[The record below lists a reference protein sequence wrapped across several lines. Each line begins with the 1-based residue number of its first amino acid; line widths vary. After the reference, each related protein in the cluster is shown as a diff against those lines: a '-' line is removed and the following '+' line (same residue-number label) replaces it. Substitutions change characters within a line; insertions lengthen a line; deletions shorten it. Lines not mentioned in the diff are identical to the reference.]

1 MQTMPIVEAT
11 HRGAG
16 EIMEETGLLHKM
28 NASNVGALVIGLV
41 IALRQVVDEVGV
53 VLHSPHILVTVVV
66 VVVVEIASE
75 ENVIVSLMTA
85 MMEAVLGIGTALRA
99 EIPNILAVIAMLA
112 TGTPLVIALQATG
125 MVVVQIVILRTVSTK
140 IEAMTGMLAHEEVVI
155 GMEVEG
161 RHVMRIGA
169 TEAGLVLMTAQA
181 GEAARLHLSAI
192 EHLGSALRLS
202 CLWSCL
208 GYMPDCRCP
217 AYLHVGCFSCDN

>member
-1 MQTMPIVEAT
+1 MQIMPIVEAT

-16 EIMEETGLLHKM
+16 EIMEETGLLHKT

-66 VVVVEIASE
+66 VVVEIASE
-75 ENVIVSLMTA
+75 ENVIVSSTTA

-99 EIPNILAVIAMLA
+99 EISNILAVIAMLA
-112 TGTPLVIALQATG
+112 TGTPLVIALQATD

-161 RHVMRIGA
+161 RHVTRIGA

-181 GEAARLHLSAI
+181 GEAAHLHLSAI

-208 GYMPDCRCP
+208 GYMPDCRSM
-217 AYLHVGCFSCDN
+217 SCLSSCRMFQL

>member
-41 IALRQVVDEVGV
+41 IALQQVVDEVGV

-66 VVVVEIASE
+66 VVVEIASE
-75 ENVIVSLMTA
+75 ENVIVSLTTA

-99 EIPNILAVIAMLA
+99 EIPNILAAIAMLA

-161 RHVMRIGA
+161 RHVTRIGA

-202 CLWSCL
+202 CLWSFL

>member
-66 VVVVEIASE
+66 VVVEIASE
-75 ENVIVSLMTA
+75 ENVIVSLTTA

-112 TGTPLVIALQATG
+112 TGTHLVIALQATD

-155 GMEVEG
+155 GMQVEG
-161 RHVMRIGA
+161 RHVTRIGA